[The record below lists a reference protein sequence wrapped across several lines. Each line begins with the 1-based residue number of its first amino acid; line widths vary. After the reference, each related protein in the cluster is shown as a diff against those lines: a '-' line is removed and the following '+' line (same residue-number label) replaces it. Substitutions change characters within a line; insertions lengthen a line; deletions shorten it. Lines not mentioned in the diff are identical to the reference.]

1 MLEILENFTM
11 MIFVTFK
18 LYSFF
23 IRGESHIDFRT
34 QCLIMTP
41 RVEVVVLGGGEAITN
56 GVLNFKVHELS

>member
-1 MLEILENFTM
+1 M

-41 RVEVVVLGGGEAITN
+41 GVEVVVFRGGGAITN
-56 GVLNFKVHELS
+56 DVLNFKVHELS